1 MLEFLL
7 ETKNEYMTILKNK
20 IMLKIYNK
28 FLQIYNVTKNE
39 KHYLK
44 SFQQEILKILQWDT
58 NKQYDEKMNLFKK
71 DPVLME
77 NLCKGLMKSYMR
89 ILLFNPYNKNQME
102 VDAKYYE
109 EFDTTMMIVNIYKQC
124 IKNLWENPFL
134 FNDKCISDFEY
145 KTNQL
150 KIYTIINN
158 SIVDGFR
165 ESLPTEYI
173 LLKYLENKPENIQPV
188 VQPNNMPVVQ
198 PNNMPVVQ
206 PNNMPVVQPNNM
218 PVVQPVAV
226 NMIENKPNTIFKPR
240 NDGNKSIDQI
250 LENNDIKLTETKNKI
265 VDEIDMKNKELD
277 KKKLSEKK
285 TTKEEKETNI
295 DSKINKILENDL
307 KVNDTKNSEKNIE
320 IIEKFSNSEV
330 NKNTQKDTNNEDDFF
345 NNYLNNI

>member
-198 PNNMPVVQ
+198 P
-206 PNNMPVVQPNNM
+206 
-218 PVVQPVAV
+218 VAV

>member
-28 FLQIYNVTKNE
+28 FLQIYNINKNE

-44 SFQQEILKILQWDT
+44 SFQQEILKILQWDA

-89 ILLFNPYNKNQME
+89 ILLFNPYHKNQIE
-102 VDAKYYE
+102 VDSKYYE

-134 FNDKCISDFEY
+134 FNDKCITDFEY

-173 LLKYLENKPENIQPV
+173 LLKYLENKPEDVQPV
-188 VQPNNMPVVQ
+188 NMPVTQ
-198 PNNMPVVQ
+198 PVAMPVNMPV
-206 PNNMPVVQPNNM
+206 NMPITQP
-218 PVVQPVAV
+218 V
-226 NMIENKPNTIFKPR
+226 NMIENKPNTIFKPQ

-277 KKKLSEKK
+277 KKKISEKK

>member
-28 FLQIYNVTKNE
+28 FLQIYNINKNE

-44 SFQQEILKILQWDT
+44 SFQQEILKILQWDA

-77 NLCKGLMKSYMR
+77 NLCKGLIKSYMR
-89 ILLFNPYNKNQME
+89 ILLFNPYHKNQME

-109 EFDTTMMIVNIYKQC
+109 NFDTTMMIVNIYKQC

-173 LLKYLENKPENIQPV
+173 LLKYLENKPEDP
-188 VQPNNMPVVQ
+188 
-198 PNNMPVVQ
+198 
-206 PNNMPVVQPNNM
+206 
-218 PVVQPVAV
+218 QPVAQPVAQPDAMPVAMPDTMPV
-226 NMIENKPNTIFKPR
+226 NMIENKPNIIFKQK
-240 NDGNKSIDQI
+240 NDENKSIDQI

-265 VDEIDMKNKELD
+265 VDEINMKNKELD

-307 KVNDTKNSEKNIE
+307 KVNDTKNSEDNIE

>member
-1 MLEFLL
+1 
-7 ETKNEYMTILKNK
+7 MTILKNK

-28 FLQIYNVTKNE
+28 FLQIYNINKNE

-44 SFQQEILKILQWDT
+44 KFQEEILKILQWDT

-89 ILLFNPYNKNQME
+89 ILLFNPYHKNQME
-102 VDAKYYE
+102 VDSKYYE
-109 EFDTTMMIVNIYKQC
+109 DFDTTMMIVNIYKQC

-134 FNDKCISDFEY
+134 FNDKCITDFEY

-173 LLKYLENKPENIQPV
+173 LSKYLENKPENTQPIA
-188 VQPNNMPVVQ
+188 
-198 PNNMPVVQ
+198 
-206 PNNMPVVQPNNM
+206 
-218 PVVQPVAV
+218 QPVAMPV
-226 NMIENKPNTIFKPR
+226 TQPVTMPVTMPVTQPVAMIEDKQNTIFKPQ
-240 NDGNKSIDQI
+240 NNEIKTIDKI

-265 VDEIDMKNKELD
+265 VDEIDLKNKELD
-277 KKKLSEKK
+277 AKKS
-285 TTKEEKETNI
+285 N
-295 DSKINKILENDL
+295 
-307 KVNDTKNSEKNIE
+307 EKNI
-320 IIEKFSNSEV
+320 KRRKR
-330 NKNTQKDTNNEDDFF
+330 NK
-345 NNYLNNI
+345 YRL

>member
-28 FLQIYNVTKNE
+28 FLQIYNINKNE

-44 SFQQEILKILQWDT
+44 SFQEEILKILQWDA

-89 ILLFNPYNKNQME
+89 ILLFNPYNKDQIE

-109 EFDTTMMIVNIYKQC
+109 NFDTTMLIVNIYKQC

-134 FNDKCISDFEY
+134 FNDKSISDFEY

-150 KIYTIINN
+150 KIYSIINN

-173 LLKYLENKPENIQPV
+173 LLKYLENKPENNTQIVMQPSTM
-188 VQPNNMPVVQ
+188 PNNIPNMPDNVPNM
-198 PNNMPVVQ
+198 PNNI
-206 PNNMPVVQPNNM
+206 PNNVPNMPNNV
-218 PVVQPVAV
+218 PN
-226 NMIENKPNTIFKPR
+226 NMIENKINPIFKP
-240 NDGNKSIDQI
+240 NNENKSIDQI
-250 LENNDIKLTETKNKI
+250 LENNDINLTETKNKI
-265 VDEIDMKNKELD
+265 LDNIDIEN
-277 KKKLSEKK
+277 KKLTEKK

-307 KVNDTKNSEKNIE
+307 KVDNDKDID